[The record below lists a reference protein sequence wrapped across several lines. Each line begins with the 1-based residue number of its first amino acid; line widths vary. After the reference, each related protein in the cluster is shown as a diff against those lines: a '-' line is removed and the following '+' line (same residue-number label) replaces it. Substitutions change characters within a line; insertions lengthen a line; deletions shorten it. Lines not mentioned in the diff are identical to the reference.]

1 MNYANEFKILLK
13 HYRQSQTRAWR
24 KKNRNPKMP
33 KPLYPIAIEIMYGRA
48 ISSLQKQIVDFAMSK
63 LATRL
68 PRWVR
73 QAKGDNIKLDAFPD
87 EFEVF
92 LRELEAEV
100 LLLYGVSLAP
110 ALSSIGFVPTKIPVM
125 EGVALSTNNV
135 GQVIHHA
142 ATKLFG
148 FEEMQWRKQLLVVT
162 GQEFQMSAAP
172 WWKEAVTSWENTN
185 YRLIKSLSQEYVQ
198 KLNTL
203 VVTGIQSG
211 WTEQEMTTQIRTL
224 SDRIT
229 GARAR
234 LIARD
239 QVGKFN
245 YALART
251 QYERIGM
258 DTYGWNT
265 ARDERVRGN
274 PMGKYP
280 KAVPSHWAIDGM
292 ICRWSDPTVYMDR
305 DEDKWKRRTALMP
318 QVHPGQAIL
327 CRCLPSPVWGDLI
340 AGVDSEIE
348 EGQ

>member
-1 MNYANEFKILLK
+1 
-13 HYRQSQTRAWR
+13 
-24 KKNRNPKMP
+24 MP
-33 KPLYPIAIEIMYGRA
+33 KPLYPIAIEVMYGRA
-48 ISSLQKQIVDFAMSK
+48 ISSLQKQVVDFAMSK

-100 LLLYGVSLAP
+100 VLLYGVSLAP
-110 ALSSIGFVPTKIPVM
+110 ALSSIGFVPTKIPVI

-148 FEEMQWRKQLLVVT
+148 FEEMQWRKQLLAVT
-162 GQEFQMSAAP
+162 GQEFQMSPAS

-211 WTEQEMTTQIRTL
+211 WTEQEMTAQIRTL

-229 GARAR
+229 GSRAR

-245 YALART
+245 SALAKA
-251 QYERIGM
+251 QYEYTGDR
-258 DTYGWNT
+258 TYMWNT

-274 PMGKYP
+274 PMGLYP
-280 KAVPSHWAIDGM
+280 KAIPSHWIMDGK
-292 ICRWSDPTVYMDR
+292 ICRWDDSTVYM
-305 DEDKWKRRTALMP
+305 EQSETTWKKRTPDMP
-318 QVHPGQAIL
+318 QVHPGIEIL
-327 CRCLPSPVWGDLI
+327 CRCLPSPMYVEIIDE
-340 AGVDSEIE
+340 VDKEIE

>member
-24 KKNRNPKMP
+24 KKNKNPKMP
-33 KPLYPIAIEIMYGRA
+33 RPLYPIAIEVMYSKG
-48 ISSLQKQIVDFAMSK
+48 ISSLQKQLVDFAMSK
-63 LATRL
+63 LVTQL

-87 EFEVF
+87 EFETF

-110 ALSSIGFVPTKIPVM
+110 IVASIGLVPATPVI
-125 EGVALSTNNV
+125 EEVALSANNV
-135 GQVIHHA
+135 GQIIHHA
-142 ATKLFG
+142 ATKIFG
-148 FEEMQWRKQLLVVT
+148 FEAMQWRKQMLAVT

-172 WWKEAVTSWENTN
+172 WWQEAVTSWENTN
-185 YRLIKSLSQEYVQ
+185 YRLIKGLSQEYVQ

-203 VVTGIQSG
+203 IVTGIQSG
-211 WTEQEMTTQIRTL
+211 WTHEEMVSQIRTL

-229 GARAR
+229 GVRAR
-234 LIARD
+234 MIARD

-245 YALART
+245 SALAQA
-251 QYERIGM
+251 QYEHMGFEYYLWI
-258 DTYGWNT
+258 T

-274 PMGKYP
+274 PRGRYP
-280 KAVPSHWAIDGM
+280 KAVPDHWMMDGM
-292 ICRWSDPTVYMDR
+292 ICSWKDPTIYMDS
-305 DEDKWKRRTALMP
+305 DNKWQKRTATMP
-318 QVHPGQAIL
+318 KVQVGQAIM
-327 CRCLPSPVWGDLI
+327 CRCLPTPVFTDVI
-340 AGVDSEIE
+340 AQVDSEIE